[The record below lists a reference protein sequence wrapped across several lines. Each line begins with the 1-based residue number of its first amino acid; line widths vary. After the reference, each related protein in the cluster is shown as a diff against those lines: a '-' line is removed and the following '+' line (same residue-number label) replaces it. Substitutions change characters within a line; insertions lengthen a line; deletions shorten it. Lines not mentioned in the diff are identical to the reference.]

1 MSKHMT
7 ETARQRPF
15 NPVTKAIQFRAWQI
29 AQREGGNITREQIAA
44 EMGETTRRVSCLLR
58 AERWAASLRSG
69 VMDCLNANDGA
80 GGYTTLAEAEAI
92 AQMGIGAAMR
102 PAE

>member
-1 MSKHMT
+1 MT

-29 AQREGGNITREQIAA
+29 AQREGGNVTRAEIAA
-44 EMGETTRRVSCLLR
+44 ELGVSPHRLMNAIR
-58 AERWAASLRSG
+58 AERWAASLRS
-69 VMDCLNANDGA
+69 VTMYCLNANDGA
-80 GGYTTLAEAEAI
+80 DGYTTRAEAEAI
-92 AQMGIGAAMR
+92 AQMGIGASMQ